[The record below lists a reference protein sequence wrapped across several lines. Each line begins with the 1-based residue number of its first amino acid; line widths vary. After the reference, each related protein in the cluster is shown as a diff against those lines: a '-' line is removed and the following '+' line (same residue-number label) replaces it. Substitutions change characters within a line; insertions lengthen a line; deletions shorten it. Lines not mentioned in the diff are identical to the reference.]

1 MARSEGDLLRDL
13 GLSASDIVYLGE
25 IAVNDDDEIGRGA
38 DAVVYRIEWQGIP
51 VAVKV
56 VHHLL
61 VQPGIQGRREKLRR
75 FGAEI
80 ANLSRLHHPNLC
92 QLLGV
97 GVTSDR
103 GLPALVVELL
113 DATLLQCCV
122 GESRQDDVT
131 CLSYLADAIA
141 GVRYLHSRSVIHRDL
156 TLKNILVKSRTAK
169 VCDFGV
175 ARVLQP
181 AGSSFFQ
188 QLQEAAN
195 LTTCPGTL
203 LYMAPEAL
211 AENASY
217 DTSLDVFS
225 FGVLA
230 LGVLTGFE
238 PSKQLLFLPRIRAM
252 EKTDGARQEEVITEV
267 ERRRM
272 DLDRLQD
279 SHPLKATIVR
289 CLSNV
294 PEERPTAEQLHRT
307 IKDVA
312 RLASGLNQGRSTGLL
327 QRVNH
332 MESMLLSLESH
343 AAGQMA
349 GQNELLARLATTEQ
363 QLNAITTQLRAVS
376 NRTVLAEDQLAAL
389 VKTTTETDKKVSA
402 IAAHLATMNHYA
414 CSSSPSIAADGSSS
428 PSLATMDESRL
439 ESSTASM
446 EHSASSQEQQD
457 GNPSA
462 QQKKWFRRILLRPK
476 SSDVTVASQQEASSS
491 GAATGDSDLDR
502 TGSLSR
508 FFTSTVSPDPCA
520 GGGAGRGT
528 QLLSAYSADQLPRR
542 IQKIRKKRK
551 WNKLSVAVGAE
562 KPFVLVHDG
571 ALVVVWTTNGRLA
584 RIQQTA
590 DLRTWH
596 DIGMPTDHRSMEFS
610 SVASHDACLYLQ
622 CFDGG
627 HWSFIL
633 KYNEEHAY
641 ASSGQWQKVVDV
653 PFEGHRRCTLQVTD
667 SAISLFG
674 GFGDH
679 FETTD
684 SVTVY
689 SREQEQW
696 RSSLRV
702 QSQPAVCALP
712 CSCACASM
720 VTCGNGARRYLVGG
734 ESACFLRHDSDD
746 GDGEEGQ
753 WTAVTGLDGV
763 NLESSA
769 ACALANDCM
778 VVVRCRSPA
787 ARCVVYQAAS
797 TGGGGSGDQQHD
809 LPVLESDV
817 THYPSVALF
826 NDRLVIGVL
835 IDGIHT
841 LDMSPV

>member
-312 RLASGLNQGRSTGLL
+312 RLASGLNQ
-327 QRVNH
+327 
-332 MESMLLSLESH
+332 
-343 AAGQMA
+343 
-349 GQNELLARLATTEQ
+349 
-363 QLNAITTQLRAVS
+363 
-376 NRTVLAEDQLAAL
+376 
-389 VKTTTETDKKVSA
+389 VSA